1 MPRTANWPSRE
12 EWAANAEH
20 HARTQCYTWQ
30 HVSAEPTDWLT
41 PTELDEAR
49 ALTVAVVKA
58 TRTALTRAGR
68 GNERPDLNAHS
79 REAAQDWNDV
89 NTLTFCWGQI
99 ARIARSVEAAPEK
112 VERLAALSTQMIDN
126 RDKAA
131 QAAEDKAVA
140 DAIASRN
147 SDAGWAKELE
157 RRARFE
163 RGPQVTTITV
173 HEDGSST
180 VSEPMPYEPP
190 RGSRH

>member
-1 MPRTANWPSRE
+1 MAI
-12 EWAANAEH
+12 
-20 HARTQCYTWQ
+20 
-30 HVSAEPTDWLT
+30 
-41 PTELDEAR
+41 
-49 ALTVAVVKA
+49 VKA

-68 GNERPDLNAHS
+68 GHERAELNAHG

-89 NTLTFCWGQI
+89 NTLVFCWGQI
-99 ARIARSVEAAPEK
+99 ARIARSVKAAPEK
-112 VERLAALSTQMIDN
+112 VERLAALSTQMIDS

-163 RGPQVTTITV
+163 RGPQITTITV
-173 HEDGSST
+173 HEDDSST
-180 VSEPMPYEPP
+180 VSESMPYEPP